1 MVGSAIIVG
10 IDEAGYGP
18 VLGPLVVSASAFKV
32 PLASAAT
39 DLWRLLK
46 TCVSKRVSQR
56 DARIP
61 ILDSKKLYKP
71 TDGVGKLERTVL
83 SVTGA
88 WREVPSDLHQLLRL
102 VAPDAMAMLQEYPWY
117 KGSNPRLPRAADAP
131 GVKLTATVLARNLE
145 PLGIQPAG
153 LWSEVL
159 PEGHYN
165 RLVTGTQNKAVVLLG
180 LTLRLIQRV
189 SDAYPNMPIHFYI
202 DKQGAREHYANP
214 LLRAFEGRRL
224 RVVLEDETTSAYE
237 LVNDASHW
245 RVSFHMSGESKH
257 LPVALAS
264 CLSKYLREVI
274 MECFNGFWLGHI
286 PALKPTAGYYQDG
299 MRFIKDID
307 ERVSALGIDRS
318 KLVRL
323 R

>member
-1 MVGSAIIVG
+1 MSASAIIVG

-18 VLGPLVVSASAFKV
+18 VLGPLVVSASAFEV

-46 TCVSKRVSQR
+46 TCVAKKASSR
-56 DARIP
+56 DARVC
-61 ILDSKKLYKP
+61 ILDSKKLFKP
-71 TDGVGKLERTVL
+71 TDGVGRLERTVL

-88 WREVPSDLHQLLRL
+88 WQEVPPDLHQLLRL
-102 VAPDAMAMLQEYPWY
+102 VAPDAIAKLQEYPWY
-117 KGSNPRLPRAADAP
+117 HGANPQLPRPADAS
-131 GVKLTATVLARNLE
+131 GVNLAATVLRRNMDS
-145 PLGIQPAG
+145 LGIRPAG

-165 RLVTGTQNKAVVLLG
+165 RLVSGTQNKAVVLLG

-189 SDAYPNMPIHFYI
+189 SDAHPHSPIHFYI

-245 RVSFHMSGESKH
+245 RISFHMSGESKH
-257 LPVALAS
+257 LPVAMAS

-274 MECFNGFWLGHI
+274 MECFNDFWLGHI

-299 MRFIKDID
+299 MRFINDI
-307 ERVSALGIDRS
+307 EEQVRVLGIDRK
-318 KLVRL
+318 KLVRM